1 MHSDD
6 KHEENR
12 LDVQKLK
19 FYDMVAEA
27 YSELKSRFPE
37 RIKVIDGYQQFE
49 DEAMQ
54 IAGVIEAKWIEMN
67 S

>member
-1 MHSDD
+1 
-6 KHEENR
+6 
-12 LDVQKLK
+12 
-19 FYDMVAEA
+19 MVAEA
-27 YSELKSRFPE
+27 YSELKSRFSE